1 MKLFSS
7 LCVLSLYK
15 MKSQAVTIATTTAR
29 RQSDQNGR
37 QQGATVMAKVI
48 EYYIP
53 SKHKKKTRWVPESLR
68 GKVID
73 FPIEL
78 KKPA

>member
-1 MKLFSS
+1 MKT
-7 LCVLSLYK
+7 
-15 MKSQAVTIATTTAR
+15 QAVTIATTTAR

-37 QQGATVMAKVI
+37 QNKEYTDMAKVI
-48 EYYIP
+48 EFYIP
-53 SKHKKKTRWVPESLR
+53 STHKKKTRWIPESLR

-73 FPIEL
+73 FPAEL

>member
-1 MKLFSS
+1 
-7 LCVLSLYK
+7 
-15 MKSQAVTIATTTAR
+15 
-29 RQSDQNGR
+29 
-37 QQGATVMAKVI
+37 MAKVI
-48 EYYIP
+48 EFYVP
-53 SKHKKKTRWVPESLR
+53 SSHRKKTRWVPESLR

>member
-1 MKLFSS
+1 MKP
-7 LCVLSLYK
+7 
-15 MKSQAVTIATTTAR
+15 QAVTVAITRTP
-29 RQSDQNGR
+29 RQSDKNGR
-37 QQGATVMAKVI
+37 QQGVTNMAKVI
-48 EYYIP
+48 EYYVP
-53 SKHKKKTRWVPESLR
+53 SNHKKKTRWVPESLR